1 MSSTTNSTDLWQVNF
16 DYGTTDNNGN
26 VKGQQ
31 IIVPTGF
38 TAIQNYTYDSE
49 VVSKVV
55 EMEKR

>member
-1 MSSTTNSTDLWQVNF
+1 
-16 DYGTTDNNGN
+16 
-26 VKGQQ
+26 
-31 IIVPTGF
+31 VPTGF